1 MQQSRFLHNGKNR
14 LLIKSDAHACALF
27 VVLSQSTALI
37 SGNGSFGLNLLFAFR
52 PAFVTVSI
60 RTKLAN
66 RVTAITAL
74 SGTAP
79 FLQMALWRPTPQARV
94 PLFSGMWEYRDMLCV
109 LIIAIGSQKCKHMFG
124 LTAKKLPYPTT
135 GFPAVK
141 AVICV
146 EISIEQ

>member
-14 LLIKSDAHACALF
+14 LLIKSDAHTFALF

-37 SGNGSFGLNLLFAFR
+37 SGNESFGLNLLFAFR
-52 PAFVTVSI
+52 PATVTVSI
-60 RTKLAN
+60 RAKLAN
-66 RVTAITAL
+66 RVATTAVL
-74 SGTAP
+74 SDSAP
-79 FLQMALWRPTPQARV
+79 FLVSALWRSTPQVRES
-94 PLFSGMWEYRDMLCV
+94 LISGIWEYRGMMCV
-109 LIIAIGSQKCKHMFG
+109 TIISICTRKCKHMFG